1 MPPENK
7 TKFQACACGVYE
19 DRKNG
24 HRRPAREPI
33 ASGRELKPARYAGV
47 LHEDAM
53 AKKRPAAGGAGLRGG
68 PDLPRAA
75 GTAWLAYRMYL
86 ICLTFVLRAIPP
98 KVLAVDFR
106 GRAVNRTSALAG
118 PPISL
123 GQVIPKDVFGRIV
136 AVEAFLAGS

>member
-98 KVLAVDFR
+98 KVLGVDFR
-106 GRAVNRTSALAG
+106 G
-118 PPISL
+118 
-123 GQVIPKDVFGRIV
+123 
-136 AVEAFLAGS
+136 